1 MRDGSGMAAARA
13 RDNSN
18 LQSQGEKQRTLS
30 QDLGSRWPPHVTA
43 RTALCHARWIAERYL
58 LRLRLPALL
67 STQLAIPQGRP
78 RKPTLIIAASARC
91 RRHVRVQRHA
101 HARRA
106 LRGERSA
113 ALQLTQRRGVRVRVR
128 IEPQLL
134 NQ

>member
-1 MRDGSGMAAARA
+1 MALAWPPRA
-13 RDNSN
+13 RDDN
-18 LQSQGEKQRTLS
+18 LQPQGEKQGTLTDL

-43 RTALCHARWIAERYL
+43 RTALCHARWIAERDL